1 MNQKVIATAL
11 FATLSGLATAMAQ
24 SPAPSDASAA
34 PPAAKSQRETKG
46 SIRSARESVTDA
58 DARLCLEFPTN
69 TQVIMCAEKY
79 RPDRRRS

>member
-1 MNQKVIATAL
+1 MHQKVIASAL
-11 FATLSGLATAMAQ
+11 FAVLAGLTTVNAQ
-24 SPAPSDASAA
+24 SPTPSDAGAA
-34 PPAAKSQRETKG
+34 TPTATPQRETKG
-46 SIRSARESVTDA
+46 SLRSARESITDA

>member
-1 MNQKVIATAL
+1 MNQKVIATTL
-11 FATLSGLATAMAQ
+11 FAVLAGLATAMAQ

-34 PPAAKSQRETKG
+34 TPAATPQRETKG
-46 SIRSARESVTDA
+46 SIPSARESKTDA

-69 TQVIMCAEKY
+69 AQVIMCAEKY

>member
-1 MNQKVIATAL
+1 MNHKVIAITL
-11 FATLSGLATAMAQ
+11 FAVLAGLTTVNAQ
-24 SPAPSDASAA
+24 SPAPNDASAA
-34 PPAAKSQRETKG
+34 TPAATPQREMKG
-46 SIRSARESVTDA
+46 SIRSARESATDA